1 MQIEYKD
8 KKIEKLCNDQKAMQ
22 KFFSNGV
29 LVKKMMELMTFL
41 RNAEHLKEFA
51 VLPVLRKYRY
61 HELTNDMKGIHS
73 LSLDYSY
80 RMTLTLEIIGED
92 DEVDTIKILEVSNH
106 YGD

>member
-1 MQIEYKD
+1 MIVEYKD
-8 KKIEKLCNDQKAMQ
+8 KKIEKLCNDYKVMR
-22 KFFSNGV
+22 KFFSSEV
-29 LVKKMMELMTFL
+29 LAKKLMELMTNL
-41 RNAEHLKEFA
+41 RNVEHLKAFA

-61 HELTNDMKGIHS
+61 HELVGDWKGIHS

-92 DEVDTIKILEVSNH
+92 DEVDTIRILEVSNH